1 MFEAIF
7 ILIVLYFSIV
17 IHEIAHGSC
26 ALILGDDTAK
36 REGRL
41 TLNPI
46 AHIDPIGTIFLPL
59 ILLILTFGQGPIF
72 GWAKP
77 VPVNPLNFRDK
88 KWGIVKV
95 SLAGPT
101 TNLLIAIL
109 FSFLAGFNFPRVM
122 INFFEI
128 ISIYNFSWAF
138 FNLLP
143 LPPLD
148 GFHILYQILPDRFSS
163 LKFFLLQYGF
173 LILLFIIFFGL
184 APIFSLSQILFN
196 LISHRFFLG
205 L

>member
-7 ILIVLYFSIV
+7 ILIVLYFSVV

-26 ALILGDDTAK
+26 ALLLGDDTAK

-95 SLAGPT
+95 SLAGPA

-109 FSFLAGFNFPRVM
+109 FSFLAGFNFPRAM

-143 LPPLD
+143 FPPLD

-163 LKFFLLQYGF
+163 IKLFLLRYGF

-184 APIFSLSQILFN
+184 APIFSFSQILFN
-196 LISHRFFLG
+196 LISH
-205 L
+205 

>member
-7 ILIVLYFSIV
+7 ILIVLFFSVV
-17 IHEIAHGSC
+17 IHEIAHGSY
-26 ALILGDDTAK
+26 ALFLGDDTAK

-59 ILLILTFGQGPIF
+59 TLLILTFGRGPIF

-95 SLAGPT
+95 SLAGSL
-101 TNLLIAIL
+101 TNFLIAIL
-109 FSFLAGFNFPRVM
+109 FSFLANFNFPLAM

-128 ISIYNFSWAF
+128 ISVYNFAWAF

-143 LPPLD
+143 FPPLD
-148 GFHILYQILPDRFSS
+148 GFHIVYQILPERFFQI
-163 LKFFLLQYGF
+163 KIFLLQYGF
-173 LILLFIIFFGL
+173 FILLFLVFFGL
-184 APIFSLSQILFN
+184 SPIFSFSQFLFN
-196 LISHRFFLG
+196 LISHSF
-205 L
+205 

>member
-7 ILIVLYFSIV
+7 ILIVLFFSIV

-26 ALILGDDTAK
+26 ALLLGDDTAK

-46 AHIDPIGTIFLPL
+46 AHIDPIGTILLPFT
-59 ILLILTFGQGPIF
+59 LLILTFGHGPIF

-77 VPVNPLNFRDK
+77 VPINPLNFRDR

-95 SLAGPT
+95 SLAGPL
-101 TNLLIAIL
+101 TNLLIATL
-109 FSFLAGFNFPRVM
+109 FSLLAGFNFSPSM
-122 INFFEI
+122 ISFFRI
-128 ISIYNFSWAF
+128 ISIYNFAWAF

-148 GFHILYQILPDRFSS
+148 GFHILFQILPERFFY
-163 LKFFLLQYGF
+163 LKFFLLQYGIF
-173 LILLFIIFFGL
+173 ILFFVIFFGL
-184 APIFSLSQILFN
+184 SPIFSFSHSLFN
-196 LISHRFFLG
+196 LISQFP
-205 L
+205 

>member
-7 ILIVLYFSIV
+7 ILIVLFFSIV

-59 ILLILTFGQGPIF
+59 TLLILTFGRGPIF

-77 VPVNPLNFRDK
+77 VPINPLNFRDR

-95 SLAGPT
+95 SLAGPA

-109 FSFLAGFNFPRVM
+109 FSFLARFKFPQPTLE
-122 INFFEI
+122 FFEI
-128 ISIYNFSWAF
+128 ISIYNFAWAF

-143 LPPLD
+143 FPPLD
-148 GFHILYQILPDRFSS
+148 GFHILYQILPERFFQI
-163 LKFFLLQYGF
+163 KFFILQYGF
-173 LILLFIIFFGL
+173 LILLILIFFGL
-184 APIFSLSQILFN
+184 SPIFSFSQFLFN
-196 LISHRFFLG
+196 LISCSF
-205 L
+205 

>member
-1 MFEAIF
+1 MFETIF

-26 ALILGDDTAK
+26 ALLLGDDTAK

-46 AHIDPIGTIFLPL
+46 AHLDPIGTIFLPL

-95 SLAGPT
+95 SLAGPA

-109 FSFLAGFNFPRVM
+109 FSFLAGFNFPRAM

-148 GFHILYQILPDRFSS
+148 GFHILYQILPERFFS

-184 APIFSLSQILFN
+184 APIFSFSQSLFN

-205 L
+205 F

>member
-7 ILIVLYFSIV
+7 ILIVLYFSVV

-26 ALILGDDTAK
+26 ALLLGDDTAK

-95 SLAGPT
+95 SLAGPA
-101 TNLLIAIL
+101 TNLLIAIF
-109 FSFLAGFNFPRVM
+109 FSFLARFNFPRAT
-122 INFFEI
+122 IEFFEI

-143 LPPLD
+143 FPPLD
-148 GFHILYQILPDRFSS
+148 GFHILYQILPNRFSF

-184 APIFSLSQILFN
+184 APIFSLSQIFFN
-196 LISHRFFLG
+196 LISH
-205 L
+205 

>member
-1 MFEAIF
+1 MFETIF
-7 ILIVLYFSIV
+7 ILIVLYFSVV

-26 ALILGDDTAK
+26 ALLLGDDTAK

-95 SLAGPT
+95 SLAGPA

-109 FSFLAGFNFPRVM
+109 FSFLAGFNFPQTM

-163 LKFFLLQYGF
+163 IKLFLLRYGF

-184 APIFSLSQILFN
+184 TPIFSFSQILFN
-196 LISHRFFLG
+196 LISH
-205 L
+205 

>member
-7 ILIVLYFSIV
+7 ILLVLFFSVV

-26 ALILGDDTAK
+26 ALFLGDDTAK

-46 AHIDPIGTIFLPL
+46 VHIDPIGTILLPL

-77 VPVNPLNFRDK
+77 VPINPLNFRDR

-95 SLAGPT
+95 SLAGPL

-109 FSFLAGFNFPRVM
+109 FSFLARFNFPPQT

-128 ISIYNFSWAF
+128 ISVYNFAWAF

-143 LPPLD
+143 FPPLD
-148 GFHILYQILPDRFSS
+148 GFHIIYQIFPENFSP
-163 LKFFLLQYGF
+163 LKFFLLQYGP
-173 LILLFIIFFGL
+173 LILMFIIFFGL
-184 APIFSLSQILFN
+184 PPIFSFSQFLFH
-196 LISHRFFLG
+196 LISH
-205 L
+205 

>member
-7 ILIVLYFSIV
+7 ILIVLYFSVV

-26 ALILGDDTAK
+26 ALLLGDDTAK

-46 AHIDPIGTIFLPL
+46 AHLDPIGTIFLPL

-77 VPVNPLNFRDK
+77 VPINPLNFRDK

-95 SLAGPT
+95 SLAGPA
-101 TNLLIAIL
+101 TNFSIAL
-109 FSFLAGFNFPRVM
+109 FFSFLAKFQFGQSM

-143 LPPLD
+143 FPPLD

-163 LKFFLLQYGF
+163 LKFFLFQYGF
-173 LILLFIIFFGL
+173 LILIFIIFFGL
-184 APIFSLSQILFN
+184 APIFSFSQTLFN
-196 LISHRFFLG
+196 LISHY
-205 L
+205 

>member
-7 ILIVLYFSIV
+7 ILIVLFFSVV

-26 ALILGDDTAK
+26 ALFLGDETAK

-59 ILLILTFGQGPIF
+59 TLLILTFGRGPIF

-95 SLAGPT
+95 SLAGSL
-101 TNLLIAIL
+101 TNFLIAIL
-109 FSFLAGFNFPRVM
+109 FSFLANFNFPLAM

-128 ISIYNFSWAF
+128 ISVYNFAWAF

-143 LPPLD
+143 FPPLD
-148 GFHILYQILPDRFSS
+148 GFHIVYQILPERFFQI
-163 LKFFLLQYGF
+163 KIFLLQYGF
-173 LILLFIIFFGL
+173 FILLFLVFFGL
-184 APIFSLSQILFN
+184 SPIFSFSQFLFN
-196 LISHRFFLG
+196 LISHSF
-205 L
+205 

>member
-7 ILIVLYFSIV
+7 ILIVLFFSIV

-26 ALILGDDTAK
+26 ALLLGDDTAK

-59 ILLILTFGQGPIF
+59 ALLILTFGRGPIF

-77 VPVNPLNFRDK
+77 VPINPLNFRDR

-95 SLAGPT
+95 SLAGPA

-109 FSFLAGFNFPRVM
+109 FSFLARFKLPQPT
-122 INFFEI
+122 IEFFEI
-128 ISIYNFSWAF
+128 ISVYNFAWAF

-143 LPPLD
+143 FPPLD
-148 GFHILYQILPDRFSS
+148 GFHILYQILPESLFP

-196 LISHRFFLG
+196 LISH
-205 L
+205 

>member
-7 ILIVLYFSIV
+7 ILIVLFFSIV

-59 ILLILTFGQGPIF
+59 ILLILTFGRGPIF

-77 VPVNPLNFRDK
+77 VPINPLNFRDK

-109 FSFLAGFNFPRVM
+109 FSFLARFKFPQPTLE
-122 INFFEI
+122 FFEI
-128 ISIYNFSWAF
+128 ISVYNFAWAF

-148 GFHILYQILPDRFSS
+148 GFHILYQILPERFFS
-163 LKFFLLQYGF
+163 LKFFLLQYGS
-173 LILLFIIFFGL
+173 LILLFLIFFGL
-184 APIFSLSQILFN
+184 APIFSFSQSLFN
-196 LISHRFFLG
+196 FISH
-205 L
+205 

>member
-7 ILIVLYFSIV
+7 ILIVLFFSIV

-59 ILLILTFGQGPIF
+59 TLLILTFGRGPIF

-77 VPVNPLNFRDK
+77 VPINPLNFRDK

-95 SLAGPT
+95 SLAGPA

-109 FSFLAGFNFPRVM
+109 FSFLARFKFPQPTLE
-122 INFFEI
+122 FFEI
-128 ISIYNFSWAF
+128 ISVYNFAWAF

-148 GFHILYQILPDRFSS
+148 GFHILYQILPERFFS

-184 APIFSLSQILFN
+184 APIFSFSQSLFN
-196 LISHRFFLG
+196 LISGYLH
-205 L
+205 

>member
-1 MFEAIF
+1 MFETIF

-26 ALILGDDTAK
+26 ALLLGDDTAK

-95 SLAGPT
+95 SLAGPA

-109 FSFLAGFNFPRVM
+109 FSFLAGFNFPRAM

-148 GFHILYQILPDRFSS
+148 GFHILYQILPERFFS

-184 APIFSLSQILFN
+184 APIFSFSQSLFN

-205 L
+205 F

>member
-95 SLAGPT
+95 SLAGPA

-148 GFHILYQILPDRFSS
+148 GFHILYQILPERFFS

-173 LILLFIIFFGL
+173 LILLIFIFFGL
-184 APIFSLSQILFN
+184 SPIFSFSQFLFN
-196 LISHRFFLG
+196 LISRSF
-205 L
+205 

>member
-1 MFEAIF
+1 MFETIF

-77 VPVNPLNFRDK
+77 VPINPLNFKDR

-95 SLAGPT
+95 SLAGPA

-109 FSFLAGFNFPRVM
+109 FSFLARFNFPRAT
-122 INFFEI
+122 IEFFEI

-143 LPPLD
+143 FPPLD
-148 GFHILYQILPDRFSS
+148 GFHILYQILPERFFT
-163 LKFFLLQYGF
+163 LKFFLLQYVF
-173 LILLFIIFFGL
+173 LILLILIFFGL
-184 APIFSLSQILFN
+184 TPIFSFSQILFN
-196 LISHRFFLG
+196 LISH
-205 L
+205 

>member
-7 ILIVLYFSIV
+7 ILIVLFFSIV

-59 ILLILTFGQGPIF
+59 ILLILTFGRGPIF

-77 VPVNPLNFRDK
+77 VPINPLNFRDK

-109 FSFLAGFNFPRVM
+109 FSFLARFKFPQPTLE
-122 INFFEI
+122 FFEI
-128 ISIYNFSWAF
+128 ISVYNFAWAF

-148 GFHILYQILPDRFSS
+148 GFHILYQILPERFFS
-163 LKFFLLQYGF
+163 LKFFLLQYGS
-173 LILLFIIFFGL
+173 LILLFFIFFGL
-184 APIFSLSQILFN
+184 APIFSFSQILFN
-196 LISHRFFLG
+196 LISH
-205 L
+205 

>member
-1 MFEAIF
+1 MFETIF
-7 ILIVLYFSIV
+7 ILIVLYFSVV

-26 ALILGDDTAK
+26 ALLLGDDTAK

-46 AHIDPIGTIFLPL
+46 AHLDPIGTIFLPL

-77 VPVNPLNFRDK
+77 IPVNPLNFRDK

-95 SLAGPT
+95 SLAGPA

-109 FSFLAGFNFPRVM
+109 FSFLAGFNFPQTM

-148 GFHILYQILPDRFSS
+148 GFHILYQILPERFFS

-184 APIFSLSQILFN
+184 APIFSFSQSLFN

-205 L
+205 F

>member
-1 MFEAIF
+1 MFETIF
-7 ILIVLYFSIV
+7 ILIVLFLSIV

-46 AHIDPIGTIFLPL
+46 AHIDPIGTILLPL
-59 ILLILTFGQGPIF
+59 TLFILNLPVF

-77 VPVNPLNFRDK
+77 VPVNPLNFRDR

-95 SLAGPT
+95 SLAGPV

-109 FSFLAGFNFPRVM
+109 FSFLASFNFSQAT

-128 ISIYNFSWAF
+128 ISVYNFAWAF

-143 LPPLD
+143 FPPLD
-148 GFHILYQILPDRFSS
+148 GFHILYQVLPDRFFQV
-163 LKFFLLQYGF
+163 KFFLLQYGF
-173 LILLFIIFFGL
+173 FILLILIFFDL
-184 APIFSLSQILFN
+184 NFIFSLSHFLFN
-196 LISHRFFLG
+196 LISSSF
-205 L
+205 

>member
-1 MFEAIF
+1 
-7 ILIVLYFSIV
+7 LIVLFFSIV

-59 ILLILTFGQGPIF
+59 ILLILTFGRGPIF

-77 VPVNPLNFRDK
+77 VPINPLNFRDK

-95 SLAGPT
+95 SLAGPA

-109 FSFLAGFNFPRVM
+109 FSFLARFKFPQPTLE
-122 INFFEI
+122 FFEI

-143 LPPLD
+143 FPPLD
-148 GFHILYQILPDRFSS
+148 GFHILYQILPERFFS

-184 APIFSLSQILFN
+184 APIFSFSQSLFN
-196 LISHRFFLG
+196 LISGYLH
-205 L
+205 